1 MRLSKKLGTA
11 AVLLA
16 FAFTACAHWSEHET
30 GRNSSAGSSF
40 YQEVI
45 AVYEGPLN
53 RLEAVRRG
61 ECPMYPSCSQYSKE
75 AVARFG
81 FVKGWVMS
89 MDRLMR
95 CGRDE
100 VRLAP
105 KIWVNGEWKIFD
117 PVETND
123 FP

>member
-1 MRLSKKLGTA
+1 
-11 AVLLA
+11 
-16 FAFTACAHWSEHET
+16 
-30 GRNSSAGSSF
+30 
-40 YQEVI
+40 
-45 AVYEGPLN
+45 
-53 RLEAVRRG
+53 
-61 ECPMYPSCSQYSKE
+61 
-75 AVARFG
+75 
-81 FVKGWVMS
+81 MS

>member
-1 MRLSKKLGTA
+1 MKNIETFKKLGTA

-75 AVARFG
+75 AWPAAVLSKDG
-81 FVKGWVMS
+81 S
-89 MDRLMR
+89 
-95 CGRDE
+95 
-100 VRLAP
+100 
-105 KIWVNGEWKIFD
+105 
-117 PVETND
+117 
-123 FP
+123 

>member
-1 MRLSKKLGTA
+1 
-11 AVLLA
+11 
-16 FAFTACAHWSEHET
+16 
-30 GRNSSAGSSF
+30 
-40 YQEVI
+40 
-45 AVYEGPLN
+45 
-53 RLEAVRRG
+53 
-61 ECPMYPSCSQYSKE
+61 MYPSCSQYSKE